1 MTTVERVLVT
11 GAGGFIGSHLVDDQL
26 SRGRLVTAIDVNLDR
41 LNHHAGNTKCELVV
55 GDIRDSQLLERIVPH
70 QDIVFHLAS
79 AHLEVNKPPSY
90 FEEINV
96 DAVRRLVEICR
107 VGSVGRLVHCSS
119 VGVYGPLSQL
129 PADETTECA
138 PTIPYEI
145 TKLAG
150 EDVVRGTSSDLDY
163 VILRP
168 AWVYGPR
175 CLRTLK
181 LLQAIKRKKFIKV
194 GFKQT
199 YRHPVYITDM
209 LQAFEQ
215 AATCPGAVGQTLII
229 GASEALILDK
239 LIEEVARA
247 VHLEFSPI
255 TVPLL
260 IMAPTC
266 FVVEKL
272 WGAFGKEP
280 PFSTR
285 SLKFFTESSAFDITR
300 AREVLAYQPEVE
312 ISEGLGLTANYF
324 SNKGLL

>member
-1 MTTVERVLVT
+1 MAIERVLVT

-26 SRGRLVTAIDVNLDR
+26 NLGRRVTAFDINLDR
-41 LNHHAGNTKCELVV
+41 LSHQAQNENCELIE
-55 GDIRDSQLLERIVPH
+55 GDVRDQKSLGTIVPGH
-70 QDIVFHLAS
+70 QIVFHLAS

-90 FEEINV
+90 FEETNV
-96 DAVRRLVEICR
+96 GAVRHLVEICQR
-107 VGSVGRLVHCSS
+107 DGVDRLVHCSS
-119 VGVYGPLSQL
+119 VGVYGSLKHL
-129 PADETTECA
+129 PADEMTDCS
-138 PTIPYEI
+138 PTIAYEK

-150 EDVVRGTSSDLDY
+150 EKALRETVVDLDY

-181 LLQAIKRKKFIKV
+181 LLQAIKKKKFIKV

-215 AATCPGAVGQTLII
+215 AATSPGASGQTLII
-229 GASEALILDK
+229 GASEAILLNK
-239 LIEEVARA
+239 LIEEVALA
-247 VHLEFSPI
+247 VGTDFRPI

-260 IMAPTC
+260 IMAPAC
-266 FVVEKL
+266 FMVEKL
-272 WGAFGKEP
+272 WGAMGKEP

-285 SLKFFTESSAFDITR
+285 SLKFFTESSAFDISK
-300 AREVLAYQPEVE
+300 ARDILAFQPEVY
-312 ISEGLGLTANYF
+312 IAEGLALTTKYF
-324 SNKGLL
+324 VNKGLL

>member
-1 MTTVERVLVT
+1 MTIERVLVT

-26 SRGRLVTAIDVNLDR
+26 NRGRRVTAFDINLDR
-41 LNHHAGNTKCELVV
+41 LSHQAQNTNCELVE
-55 GDIRDSQLLERIVPH
+55 GDVRDQKLLETVVPGH
-70 QDIVFHLAS
+70 TIVFHLAS

-90 FEEINV
+90 FEETNV
-96 DAVRRLVEICR
+96 GAVRHLVEICQR
-107 VGSVGRLVHCSS
+107 GGVERLVHCSS
-119 VGVYGPLSQL
+119 VGVYGSLKSL
-129 PADETTECA
+129 PADEMTDCS
-138 PTIPYEI
+138 PTIAYEK

-150 EDVVRGTSSDLDY
+150 EKALREVVADLDF

-199 YRHPVYITDM
+199 FRHPVYITDM

-215 AATCPGAVGQTLII
+215 AATSPAASGQTLII
-229 GASEALILDK
+229 GASDAILLDR
-239 LIEEVARA
+239 LIESVAKA
-247 VHLEFSPI
+247 VGTDFRPI
-255 TVPLL
+255 TVPLS
-260 IMAPTC
+260 IMAPAC

-272 WGAFGKEP
+272 WGALGKEP

-285 SLKFFTESSAFDITR
+285 SLKFFTESSAFDISK
-300 AREVLAYQPEVE
+300 AREVLAYQPDVE
-312 ISEGLGLTANYF
+312 IAEGLKLTAEYF
-324 SNKGLL
+324 TDRGDL